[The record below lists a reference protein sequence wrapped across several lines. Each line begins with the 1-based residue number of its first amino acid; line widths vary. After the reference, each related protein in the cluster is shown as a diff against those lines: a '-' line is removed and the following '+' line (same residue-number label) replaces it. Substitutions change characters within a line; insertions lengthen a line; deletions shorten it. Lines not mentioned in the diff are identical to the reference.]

1 MTTETIGR
9 IRQGVAL
16 LLISFVVACSSGG
29 GDSGF
34 SGSSPPPPPPPPAGG
49 SDWTEGVFLDAA
61 TFADRCENPRNG
73 TNPATNAPY
82 PDIQGSILDENNFL
96 RSYSDDTYL
105 WYSEITDQDPG
116 LFNDPLV
123 YFDQL
128 RTFATTP
135 SGQAKDKFH
144 FTIPT
149 EEFFQASQGGVTSGY
164 GITWRVIESTPPREV
179 VIALT
184 EPNSPATNLPAPL
197 ARGARVLAIDGVD
210 MIDGND
216 VDTLNAGLFP
226 ETVGET
232 HTFEILD
239 LGAQTSRTIQ
249 LTSATITT
257 APVQNVGFIDTPTGR
272 VGYMLFNDHNLP
284 AEDGLIDAINQL
296 NTFGVDDLVL
306 DLRYNG
312 GGFLFIASQLA
323 YMIGGPQSTGGQ
335 TFETLQF
342 NDKHPATDPVTGEAL
357 EPTPFYS
364 TTTGGDPLPV
374 LNLVNRRVFVLT
386 GGGTCSASESV
397 INGLRGV
404 DIDVYQ
410 FGSTTCGK
418 PYGFYPTDN
427 CGTTYFTIQFRGA
440 NAKDFGDY
448 SDGFTPANDTGPV
461 GTIVPGCSV
470 ADDFNAQLGDAA
482 EARLAAALNYR
493 ETQACPSPTGTSG
506 SEFSKPGATR
516 AVSDDLAIRT
526 VDHPMRENRIL
537 GRP

>member
-1 MTTETIGR
+1 MTTNTTGH
-9 IRQGVAL
+9 IRRGL
-16 LLISFVVACSSGG
+16 LLISFMAACSSGG

-34 SGSSPPPPPPPPAGG
+34 SASSPPPPPPPPPPAGSG
-49 SDWTEGVFLDAA
+49 WTEGVFLDAS
-61 TFADRCENPRNG
+61 TFADRCENPRSG

-82 PDIQGSILDENNFL
+82 ADIQGSTLDENNFL

-105 WYSEITDQDPG
+105 WYSEIDDRDPG

-128 RTFATTP
+128 RTFARTP

-144 FTIPT
+144 FTIST
-149 EEFFQASQGGVTSGY
+149 EDYFQASQGGVSSGY
-164 GITWRVIESTPPREV
+164 GITWRVIASMPPREV

-184 EPNSPATNLPAPL
+184 EPNTPATNLPLPL
-197 ARGARVLAIDGVD
+197 ARGARVLAIDGED
-210 MIDGND
+210 MINGND
-216 VDTLNAGLFP
+216 IDTLNAGLFP

-239 LGAQTSRTIQ
+239 LGSQTSRTVQ

-284 AEDGLIDAINQL
+284 AEDGLVDAINQL
-296 NTFGVDDLVL
+296 NAFGVDDLVL

-312 GGFLFIASQLA
+312 GGFLFIASQLS
-323 YMIGGPQSTGGQ
+323 YMIGGPQATAGQ
-335 TFETLQF
+335 PFETLQF
-342 NDKHPATDPVTGEAL
+342 NDKHPVTDPVTGDPL

-364 TTTGGDPLPV
+364 TTTGGEPLPV
-374 LNLVNRRVFVLT
+374 LNLTNRRVFVLT
-386 GGGTCSASESV
+386 GNGTCSASESI

-404 DIDVYQ
+404 DVDVYQ

-440 NAKDFGDY
+440 NAKNFGDY
-448 SDGFTPANDTGPV
+448 SDGFSPENTG
-461 GTIVPGCSV
+461 GTAGTVVPGCSV
-470 ADDFNAQLGDAA
+470 ADDFSAQLGDAA

-493 ETQACPSPTGTSG
+493 ETQTCPSPTGSIAP
-506 SEFSKPGATR
+506 EFSKTGASSTK
-516 AVSDDLAIRT
+516 ADNLAIRT
-526 VDHPMRENRIL
+526 VRDPMRENRIL

>member
-1 MTTETIGR
+1 M
-9 IRQGVAL
+9 A
-16 LLISFVVACSSGG
+16 ACSSGG

-34 SGSSPPPPPPPPAGG
+34 AGSSPPPPPPPPGG
-49 SDWTEGVFLDAA
+49 TGWTEGVFLDAS
-61 TFADRCENPRNG
+61 TFADRCENPRSG

-82 PDIQGSILDENNFL
+82 TDVQGSILDENNFL

-105 WYSEITDQDPG
+105 WYSEIADQDPG

-135 SGQAKDKFH
+135 SGNFKDRFH
-144 FTIPT
+144 FAIST
-149 EEFFQASQGGVTSGY
+149 EEYLQASQGGVSSGY
-164 GITWRVIESTPPREV
+164 GITWRVIESMPPREV

-184 EPNSPATNLPAPL
+184 EPNSPATNLPVPL
-197 ARGARVLAIDGVD
+197 ARGARILAIDGED
-210 MIDGND
+210 MINGND
-216 VDTLNAGLFP
+216 VDTLNGGLFP

-232 HTFEILD
+232 HTFLIQD
-239 LGAQTSRTIQ
+239 LGSPNSRTVQ

-257 APVQNVGFIDTPTGR
+257 SPVQNVDFIDTPTGR

-312 GGFLFIASQLA
+312 GGFLFIASQLS
-323 YMIGGPQSTGGQ
+323 YMIGGPQATAGR

-342 NDKHPATDPVTGEAL
+342 NDKHPITDPVTGDPL

-364 TTTGGDPLPV
+364 TTTTGASLPV
-374 LNLVNRRVFVLT
+374 LNLTNRRVFILT
-386 GGGTCSASESV
+386 GGGTCSASESI

-404 DIDVYQ
+404 DIDVYL

-440 NAKDFGDY
+440 NAKNFGDY
-448 SDGFTPANDTGPV
+448 SDGFSPENTSGTV
-461 GTIVPGCSV
+461 GTVVPGCSI
-470 ADDFNAQLGDAA
+470 ADDFNAQLGDPA

-493 ETQACPSPTGTSG
+493 ATQTCPSPTGSIAPEFNKTGASRTQSG
-506 SEFSKPGATR
+506 G
-516 AVSDDLAIRT
+516 LAIRT
-526 VDHPMRENRIL
+526 VRDPMRENRIL